1 MRLTPA
7 VVLNGAITL
16 LDEAGLDAFS
26 TRKLATELGV
36 RVGALYWHYPS
47 RQALLDAVAEQIIGE
62 AYAVPVPDGDG
73 DWSRRAGAMI
83 HALRDA
89 MLAHADGA
97 RIIVEMG
104 TPGPNA
110 LAYIE
115 RLRGL
120 LAESGMAPSTA
131 EDAADVL
138 TSYLNGYTIE
148 EQAHRVDQPRA
159 KADCRFGFGLNV
171 VIAGLRTI
179 PTTPAP
185 GP

>member
-7 VVLNGAITL
+7 VVLDAASTL

-26 TRKLATELGV
+26 TRKLATRLGV

-47 RQALLDAVAEQIIGE
+47 RQALLDAVAEQIVAE
-62 AYAVPVPDGDG
+62 ASAAPIPDGD
-73 DWSRRAGAMI
+73 WPEQAGAMI

-97 RIIVEMG
+97 RIIVEMD

-110 LAYIE
+110 QAYIE

-120 LAESGMAPSTA
+120 LTAAGMDPATA
-131 EDAADVL
+131 ENAADVL

-148 EQAHRVDQPRA
+148 EQAHKAGQQRA
-159 KADCRFGFGLNV
+159 TTDRGFEFGLNV
-171 VIAGLRTI
+171 VLAGLRTI
-179 PTTPAP
+179 AAE
-185 GP
+185 

>member
-7 VVLNGAITL
+7 VVLDAAITL

-26 TRKLATELGV
+26 TRKLATRLDV

-47 RQALLDAVAEQIIGE
+47 RQALLDAVAEQIVAE
-62 AYAVPVPDGDG
+62 ASAVPIPDA
-73 DWSRRAGAMI
+73 DWPQQAAAMI
-83 HALRDA
+83 NALRNA

-104 TPGPNA
+104 EPGPNA

-120 LAESGMAPSTA
+120 LAGAGMDRATA

-148 EQAHRVDQPRA
+148 EQAHKAGQRRA
-159 KADCRFGFGLNV
+159 QADRGFAFGLDV
-171 VIAGLRTI
+171 VLAGLRTVSE
-179 PTTPAP
+179 A
-185 GP
+185 